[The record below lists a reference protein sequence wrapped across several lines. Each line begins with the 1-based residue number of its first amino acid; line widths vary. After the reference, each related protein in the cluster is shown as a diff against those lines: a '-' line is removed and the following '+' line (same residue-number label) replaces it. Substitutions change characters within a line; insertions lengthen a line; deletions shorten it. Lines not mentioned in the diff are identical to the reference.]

1 VTLITRIKKTL
12 VASTV
17 LVVFLFGAVA
27 MSWAYDSSLDG
38 RRYAIILPHVS
49 NDGLVQS
56 NTYARKI
63 ALNCASGDVPRMAR
77 PDFQPSR
84 FTCLRIVDPVTT
96 PAFVQ
101 VHVRKVSL
109 QILQSVL
116 IL

>member
-1 VTLITRIKKTL
+1 MTYITRIKKIV
-12 VASTV
+12 VASAV
-17 LVVFLFGAVA
+17 LIVFLFGAVA
-27 MSWAYDSSLDG
+27 MSLAYDSSLDG
-38 RRYAIILPHVS
+38 QVYAISLPHGS

-56 NTYARKI
+56 DTYARRI

-84 FTCLRIVDPVTT
+84 FTCLRIVDPVAT

-101 VHVRKVSL
+101 VHVHKVSL